1 MADIANSINNTNL
14 ASSADNSNGF
24 HAFDATISNNA
35 DASNGPN
42 NTDGAG
48 NVANQQSRERRA
60 AFTLAITECVLGV
73 VEWGVGVGR
82 RDRRVKRVGA
92 KAIRKGVGSAHTIM
106 KREDIA
112 EGMIERQLHRV
123 VKLVVLL
130 QEQGVWRSAWDKIK
144 HCLFRFWVLWVLL
157 WMLVV
162 LVVLRW
168 FVWVERVAQE

>member
-48 NVANQQSRERRA
+48 NVANQQSRER
-60 AFTLAITECVLGV
+60 LITIALGVIECLLGV
-73 VEWGVGVGR
+73 VECGVGVGR
-82 RDRRVKRVGA
+82 GDKRAKKAGT
-92 KAIRKGVGSAHTIM
+92 KAIQKGAESVSTVM

-112 EGMIERQLHRV
+112 EVMTEKQLYRV
-123 VKLVVLL
+123 VKLVFLL
-130 QEQGVWRSAWDKIK
+130 QEQRVWRSAWDNIK
-144 HCLFRFWVLWVLL
+144 HYSFRFWVLCVLPC
-157 WMLVV
+157 V

-168 FVWVERVAQE
+168 LGWVEHVAQE